1 MMANELLDM
10 STASEDP
17 DPGERMVSVA
27 VAKVLCNID
36 TLGLGRVQVSI
47 PWLPGFEPWA
57 RVATM
62 MGGMAR
68 GTFFIPQINDEVLVA
83 FNQGDIREPYVIGS
97 LWSTIDRPPALLP
110 TDPINKRV
118 IRTPLGH
125 EIEFDDLLQTVTITS
140 TTKQSVKLGPTGVEI
155 VAGALPPPT
164 RSKITLDVLGNI
176 TLESKVSIKLDAPV
190 ITITGKAVTVNGD
203 ATTTVK
209 AGGLCSIKGAFI
221 NLN

>member
-1 MMANELLDM
+1 MSHELLATN
-10 STASEDP
+10 TAED
-17 DPGERMVSVA
+17 DPEAAARMVSVA
-27 VAKVLCNID
+27 VAKVLNNID
-36 TLGLGRVQVSI
+36 ALGQGRVQVSI

-62 MGGMAR
+62 MGGMGR

-110 TDPINKRV
+110 TDAINKRV

-125 EIEFDDLLQTVTITS
+125 EIEFDDLTQKLTITS
-140 TTKQSVKLGPTGVEI
+140 TAQQSVTLGPTGIEI
-155 VAGALPPPT
+155 AAGVLPPPARAT
-164 RSKITLDVLGNI
+164 IKLDVLGNI
-176 TLESKVSIKLDAPV
+176 TVESKLSIKLDAPV
-190 ITITGKAVTVNGD
+190 ITINGRAVTVNGD

-209 AGGLCSIKGAFI
+209 AGGVCSISGTLVNI
-221 NLN
+221 N